1 MTSKLYLI
9 DGSGFIFRAFHALP
23 PLTRPD
29 GVPVGAVYGFCNMLL
44 KLLGQIQKSDHLAVI
59 FDAGRKTFRN
69 EIYTAYKAHRPELPE
84 ALIPQF
90 GLIREVCEAFNVPSV
105 ELEGFEA
112 DDLIATYARL
122 ASHQNNEV
130 VIVSSD
136 KDLMQLVGKN
146 VTMLDPI
153 KNKPIGVNEVI
164 EKFGVPPEKV
174 IDVQALAGDS
184 ADNVPGVPGI
194 GIKTAA
200 ELITTYG
207 DLEALLE
214 RVSEIKQP
222 KRREVLTNHA
232 EDARL
237 SKLLVTLHQEVPL
250 PMPLDDLVPKPM
262 DRMKVNEFLRFQGFN
277 SLVARMD
284 KQAGEAAIA
293 AAPTL
298 FPLPE
303 QNKPKEAVVQSIYTT
318 IETSEQLNAWI
329 AEATKLAVIAIDTE
343 TTSVNAVQAQ
353 LVGISMALAKGKAC
367 YIPLAHREDRPQLN
381 LKETIEA
388 LRPLFVDPSV
398 LKIGHNIKYD
408 LTVFKNVGLDV
419 SPIGDTM
426 LMSYVLDSSKNGHG
440 MDELAERH
448 LGYQTIKFSDVA
460 GTGKSQVT
468 FDYVPIDQATPYAAE
483 DADVTL
489 QLYELFKQ
497 RLFDE
502 KMLTV
507 YERIERPLIPVIA
520 SMEQWGIRIADDQL
534 TALGKEFFHQ
544 MIALETEIY
553 GLAGRE
559 FNVGSPKQLGEILFD
574 ELGLPAPKKTKTGAY
589 VTDVDVLEKLAVQGH
604 PLPAKILEWRGLSK
618 LKSTYVDA
626 LISAL
631 NPVTGRVHTSYS
643 MAVAATGRLASS
655 DPNLQ
660 NIPIR
665 TENGRKIRHAFI
677 AASGYKLVSLDYS
690 QIELR
695 LLAHMADVPALVE
708 SFKKGI
714 DIHTATAGQM
724 FNIPIEQVDALTRR
738 RAKAINFGI
747 IYGISAFGLSQ
758 QLGVPQGEASAYIK
772 AYFEKYP
779 GIQDYMERCRAFAR
793 EHGYVTTLFGRKCYT
808 MGIMDQN
815 VGLRQFA
822 ERQAINA
829 PLQGSNAD
837 IIKQAMDRVPAVLEK
852 NKLGARLLLQVHD
865 ELLFEVP
872 ESEVEKTVPVLK
884 GLMENIVSLKV
895 PLVVGVGI
903 GDNWEEA
910 H

>member
-23 PLTRPD
+23 PLKRPD
-29 GVPVGAVYGFCNMLL
+29 GVPVGAVYGFCAMLM
-44 KLLGQIQKSDHLAVI
+44 KILGQVKKHDHLAVI
-59 FDAGRKTFRN
+59 FDAGRQTFRN
-69 EIYTAYKAHRPELPE
+69 QIYAAYKAHRPELPE
-84 ALIPQF
+84 DLIPQF
-90 GLIREVCEAFNVPSV
+90 GLIRDACVAFNVPSV

-112 DDLIATYARL
+112 DDLIATYAWQ
-122 ASHQNNEV
+122 ASQRNEEV

-136 KDLMQLVGKN
+136 KDLMQLVGERI
-146 VTMLDPI
+146 TMFDPI
-153 KNKPIGVNEVI
+153 KNKSIGVQEVI

-184 ADNVPGVPGI
+184 SDNVPGVPGI
-194 GIKTAA
+194 GVKTAA
-200 ELITTYG
+200 ELIIAYG
-207 DLEALLE
+207 NLETLLKNA
-214 RVSEIKQP
+214 SGIKQP
-222 KRREVLTNHA
+222 KRRQTLIDHA
-232 EDARL
+232 DDARI
-237 SKLLVTLHQEVPL
+237 SKRLVTLHQEVPL
-250 PMPLDDLVPKPM
+250 PMSAEEFLPKPI
-262 DRMKVNEFLRFQGFN
+262 DPLKAHEFLRFQGFN
-277 SLVARMD
+277 SLVTRLD
-284 KQAGEAAIA
+284 KQASA

-298 FPLPE
+298 FPLHDQKKPE
-303 QNKPKEAVVQSIYTT
+303 EKAVQSSYVT
-318 IETSEQLNAWI
+318 IETPEQLQSWI
-329 AEATKLAVIAIDTE
+329 AEASKQEVIAIDTE
-343 TTSVNAVQAQ
+343 TTSINAVQAQ
-353 LVGISMALAKGKAC
+353 LVGISMALAPGKAC
-367 YIPLAHREDRPQLN
+367 YIPLAHREDRLQLN
-381 LKETIEA
+381 LMETIEA
-388 LRPLFVDPSV
+388 LRPLFTDPSV

-408 LTVFKNVGLDV
+408 LTVFKTYGLDV

-460 GTGKSQVT
+460 GTGKNQVT
-468 FDYVPIDQATPYAAE
+468 FDYVPIDKATAYAAE

-489 QLYELFKQ
+489 KLYTLFKQ

-520 SMEQWGIRIADDQL
+520 SMEQRGICIADDQL
-534 TALGKEFFHQ
+534 IALEKEFSHQ
-544 MIALETEIY
+544 MIDLESEIY
-553 GLAGRE
+553 KLAGRE

-589 VTDVDVLEKLAVQGH
+589 VTDVDVLEKLAHQGH

-618 LKSTYVDA
+618 LKSTYIDG
-626 LISAL
+626 LLNAL
-631 NPVTGRVHTSYS
+631 NPKTGRVHTSYS
-643 MAVAATGRLASS
+643 MAVAATGRLASTE
-655 DPNLQ
+655 PNLQ

-677 AASGYKLVSLDYS
+677 AEPGFKLVSLDYS

-708 SFKKGI
+708 SFKQGI
-714 DIHTATAGQM
+714 DIHTATAGQI
-724 FNIPIEQVDALTRR
+724 FNIPIDQVDGQTRR

-747 IYGISAFGLSQ
+747 IYGISAFGLAQ
-758 QLGVPQGEASAYIK
+758 QLGVSQGEASAYIK

-793 EHGYVTTLFGRKCYT
+793 EHGYVVTLFGRKCYT
-808 MGIMDQN
+808 PGIMDRN
-815 VGLRQFA
+815 VGIRQFS
-822 ERQAINA
+822 ERQSINA

-837 IIKQAMDRVPAVLEK
+837 IIKQAMNRIPALLEK
-852 NKLGARLLLQVHD
+852 NKLGGRLLLQVHD

-872 ESEVEKTVPVLK
+872 ESEVDKTTLLLK
-884 GLMENIVSLKV
+884 NLMESIVTLKV